1 MESQARILGVSG
13 GSGSGKTA
21 VAEAILEAVGR
32 EHIAF
37 VPLDN
42 YYRDILWQNVEEIRQ
57 HNFDHPASFDWELL
71 AHHLS
76 ELRQGRPVDMPLYD
90 FSHHRRRTEVERC
103 EPRAVILTE
112 GILLLAE
119 ARIRELLD
127 FKIYVDTDADVRL
140 ERRIRRDMRDRDR
153 ELDDILRQYMRTVRP
168 MHLEF
173 VEPSK
178 RWADIILPEGG
189 ENRPALDMV
198 IARVERWYQV

>member
-1 MESQARILGVSG
+1 MSPA
-13 GSGSGKTA
+13 
-21 VAEAILEAVGR
+21 
-32 EHIAF
+32 
-37 VPLDN
+37 
-42 YYRDILWQNVEEIRQ
+42 
-57 HNFDHPASFDWELL
+57 ASFDWELL

-140 ERRIRRDMRDRDR
+140 ERRIRRDMRDRGR

-198 IARVERWYQV
+198 IARVERWYQA